1 MLGFFGVILVSIY
14 EQRAIILTSVIAS
27 PSMGVAIGGAFLV
40 MLVSMLFMTIY
51 NKMDMAQQ
59 QIYKIQQ
66 ERIEH
71 LEREVAE
78 DHRKII
84 EILSKMESYHE

>member
-1 MLGFFGVILVSIY
+1 
-14 EQRAIILTSVIAS
+14 
-27 PSMGVAIGGAFLV
+27 
-40 MLVSMLFMTIY
+40 
-51 NKMDMAQQ
+51 MDMAQQ

-66 ERIEH
+66 ERIDH